1 MEISIDSLIKIHY
14 NLSLMIKLKEELYGQ
29 MISEDEIGDA
39 ELELMTSDLEQLEDC
54 KTSVEAHL
62 HAKAK
67 EFPEKKILNKLKY
80 YSMVD
85 QYAVLMKKQQA
96 GVKSEIDLT
105 DFLVN
110 KKTYIH

>member
-1 MEISIDSLIKIHY
+1 
-14 NLSLMIKLKEELYGQ
+14 
-29 MISEDEIGDA
+29 
-39 ELELMTSDLEQLEDC
+39 
-54 KTSVEAHL
+54 
-62 HAKAK
+62 
-67 EFPEKKILNKLKY
+67 
-80 YSMVD
+80 MVD